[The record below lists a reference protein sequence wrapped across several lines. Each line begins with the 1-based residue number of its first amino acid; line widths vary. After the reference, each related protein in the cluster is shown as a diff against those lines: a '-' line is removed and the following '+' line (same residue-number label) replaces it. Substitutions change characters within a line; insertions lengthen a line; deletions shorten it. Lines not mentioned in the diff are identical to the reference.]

1 MSLPNEPN
9 ALIHCTSPYL
19 LQHAYNP
26 VHWLPWANDALHKAK
41 EENKL
46 IIVSIG
52 YSTCHWC
59 HVMEHESFEDEEIA
73 TVMNKHYV
81 SIKVDREE
89 RPDIDKIYMDA
100 IQLMT
105 GRGGWPLNCILLPDG
120 RPIYGGTYFQKEQWR
135 NILLHIANL
144 YRTDPEKCYS
154 YATELTEGINK
165 MESFRKDATISETV
179 SFDWQQLFSNWSVN
193 FDTEDGGNNRSPKF
207 PMPSNYDW
215 MLDFY
220 LLNKHPYA
228 GEHLQLTLNKMLH
241 GGIYDQL
248 GGGFCRYST
257 DMQWKVPHFEKM
269 LYDNAQLLSLYSK
282 AYAVFKNENYKEIV
296 HGIRI
301 FLQAELKSDSGLYYS
316 ALDADTEGVEG
327 KFYTWTLNELQS
339 ILTEQEYLVAKEY
352 FHFDKKGYWEDEVYI
367 PLRNENPE
375 SIYSKYE
382 LTNDDFYSIIANV
395 RNKLLSQRNK
405 RIRPSLDNKQ
415 IACWNGL
422 LLKGFSDVYQ
432 ATQDKSCLE
441 EATTLADSIINHLIH
456 DEKAIHSIVTTT
468 KNNQTENYNE
478 GFLDD
483 YASIIEG
490 LVAVYQITFNEKY
503 LILAKQLC
511 ETSID
516 KFSVEDSPLFY
527 YSSDSA
533 EKLIKR
539 SLELQDNVIPSSN
552 AMMAMNLYILSRYFD
567 DSNYLNR
574 AEQMLVLLK
583 KEINNAIPWY
593 SKWAQ
598 VAILMENNKEE
609 LVVSGPEA
617 KDWIYHIQ
625 KKYHPNLIFSIANQ
639 DSILPLNKNRFSPDK
654 TVAYHCIDTACSLPI
669 VDFQALSMLFN

>member
-456 DEKAIHSIVTTT
+456 DEKVIHSIVTTT

-583 KEINNAIPWY
+583 KEINSAIPWY

>member
-9 ALIHCTSPYL
+9 ELIHCTSPYL

-26 VHWLPWANDALHKAK
+26 VHWLPWTNDSLQKAR

-73 TVMNKHYV
+73 TVMNKNYV

-100 IQLMT
+100 VQLMT

-165 MESFRKDATISETV
+165 MESFRKDATVSETV
-179 SFDWQQLFSNWSVN
+179 SFDWQQLFLNWSVN

-215 MLDFY
+215 MLDFFV
-220 LLNKHPYA
+220 LHKHPYA
-228 GEHLQLTLNKMLH
+228 GKHVQLTLNKMLH

-269 LYDNAQLLSLYSK
+269 LYDNAQLLSLYST
-282 AYAVFKNENYKEIV
+282 AYSVFKNETYKEIV
-296 HGIRI
+296 HGIVS
-301 FLQAELKSDSGLYYS
+301 FLQAELKSESGLYNS
-316 ALDADTEGVEG
+316 ALDADTEGLEG
-327 KFYTWTLNELQS
+327 KFYTWTIEELQKF
-339 ILTEQEYLVAKEY
+339 LEEKEYMIAQEY

-375 SIYSKYE
+375 SIYSKHQ
-382 LTNDDFYSIIANV
+382 LTTDEFYSAITNIK
-395 RNKLLSQRNK
+395 NKLLSQRNK
-405 RIRPSLDNKQ
+405 RVRPSLDNKQ

-422 LLKGFSDVYQ
+422 LLKGFSDAFQ
-432 ATQDKSCLE
+432 ATQEEIFLE
-441 EATTLADSIINHLIH
+441 EANQLADSIINYLIR
-456 DEKAIHSIVTTT
+456 DEKIIHSIVTTT
-468 KNNQTENYNE
+468 KNVQTENNNE

-490 LVAVYQITFNEKY
+490 LIAVYQITFNEHY
-503 LILAKQLC
+503 LLLAKQLC
-511 ETSID
+511 ETTIHN
-516 KFSVEDSPLFY
+516 FSVEDSPLFY

-539 SLELQDNVIPSSN
+539 SMELQDNVIPSSN

-567 DSNYLNR
+567 ESNYLNR
-574 AEQMLVLLK
+574 AEQMLVLLQ
-583 KEINNAIPWY
+583 KEINNVIPWY

-598 VAILMENNKEE
+598 VALLMENSKEE
-609 LVVSGPEA
+609 LVISGPDA
-617 KDWIYHIQ
+617 KEWAHQIQ
-625 KKYHPNLIFSIANQ
+625 KNYHPNLIFSIAHQ
-639 DSILPLNKNRFSPDK
+639 DSILPLNKNRFSQDK
-654 TVAYHCIDTACSLPI
+654 TIAFHCIDNACSLPI
-669 VDFQALSMLFN
+669 TDLQALSLLFN

>member
-26 VHWLPWANDALHKAK
+26 VYWLPWTKDSLQKAK

-100 IQLMT
+100 VQLMT

-165 MESFRKDATISETV
+165 MESFRKDAPVSETV
-179 SFDWQQLFSNWSVN
+179 SFNWQQLFLNWSVN
-193 FDTEDGGNNRSPKF
+193 FDNEDGGNNRSPKF

-215 MLDFY
+215 MLDFFV
-220 LLNKHPYA
+220 LHKHPYA
-228 GEHLQLTLNKMLH
+228 GEHVQLTLNKMLH
-241 GGIYDQL
+241 GGIFDQL

-282 AYAVFKNENYKEIV
+282 AYSVLKNELYREIV
-296 HGIRI
+296 NGILN
-301 FLQAELKSDSGLYYS
+301 FLQAELKSESGLYYS

-327 KFYTWTLNELQS
+327 KFYTWTLEELQQV
-339 ILTEQEYLVAKEY
+339 LEEKEYMIAKEY

-375 SIYSKYE
+375 SIYSKHQ
-382 LTNDDFYSIIANV
+382 LTTEEFYSAITNIK
-395 RNKLLSQRNK
+395 NKLLTQRNK

-422 LLKGFSDVYQ
+422 LLKGFSDAYQ
-432 ATQDKSCLE
+432 ATQEEIFLE
-441 EATTLADSIINHLIH
+441 EAKQLANSIINYLIH
-456 DEKAIHSIVTTT
+456 ENKVIHSIINTSSNIQ
-468 KNNQTENYNE
+468 KANDNE

-490 LVAVYQITFNEKY
+490 LIAVYQITFNEHY
-503 LILAKQLC
+503 LLLAKQLC
-511 ETSID
+511 ETTIHN
-516 KFSVEDSPLFY
+516 FSVEDSPLFY

-539 SLELQDNVIPSSN
+539 SMELQDNVIPSSN

-567 DSNYLNR
+567 ESNYLNR
-574 AEQMLVLLK
+574 AEQMLVLLQ

-598 VAILMENNKEE
+598 VALLMENSKEE
-609 LVVSGPEA
+609 LVISGPDA
-617 KDWIYHIQ
+617 KEWTCQIQ
-625 KKYHPNLIFSIANQ
+625 KKYHPNLIFSIAHQ
-639 DSILPLNKNRFSPDK
+639 DSILPLNKNRFSQDK
-654 TVAYHCIDTACSLPI
+654 TIAFHCIDNACSLPI
-669 VDFQALSMLFN
+669 NDSQALSLLFN

>member
-26 VHWLPWANDALHKAK
+26 VQWLPWTTDALQKAR
-41 EENKL
+41 EVNKL

-73 TVMNKHYV
+73 AVMNKNYV

-100 IQLMT
+100 VQLMT

-144 YRTDPEKCYS
+144 YRTDPEKCFS

-165 MESFRKDATISETV
+165 MESFRKDETV
-179 SFDWQQLFSNWSVN
+179 SILNPIDWQQLFLNWSVN

-228 GEHLQLTLNKMLH
+228 GEHVQLTLNKMLH

-269 LYDNAQLLSLYSK
+269 LYDNAQLISLYSK
-282 AYAVFKNENYKEIV
+282 AYSVFKNEKYKEIV
-296 HGIRI
+296 QGIGN
-301 FLQAELKSDSGLYYS
+301 FLQAELKSEAGLYYS

-327 KFYTWTLNELQS
+327 KFYTWSLEELQN
-339 ILTEQEYLVAKEY
+339 ILDEQEYIIAKEY

-375 SIYSKYE
+375 SIYFKHQ
-382 LTNDDFYSIIANV
+382 LTTVEFYSAITNIK
-395 RNKLLSQRNK
+395 NKLLSQRNK
-405 RIRPSLDNKQ
+405 RVRPSLDNKQ

-422 LLKGFSDVYQ
+422 LLKGFSDAYQ
-432 ATQDKSCLE
+432 ATQDITFLE
-441 EATTLADSIINHLIH
+441 EATTLADSIINYLIR
-456 DEKAIHSIVTTT
+456 DKKVIHSIVGTT
-468 KNNQTENYNE
+468 NNNLSDNNNE

-490 LVAVYQITFNEKY
+490 LIAVYQITFNEHY
-503 LILAKQLC
+503 LLLAKQLC
-511 ETSID
+511 ETAITT
-516 KFSVEDSPLFY
+516 FSVEGSPLFY

-539 SLELQDNVIPSSN
+539 SIELQDNVIPSSN
-552 AMMAMNLYILSRYFD
+552 AMMAINLYILSRYFD
-567 DSNYLNR
+567 EVNYLNR
-574 AEQMLVLLK
+574 AQQMLAIMQE
-583 KEINNAIPWY
+583 EINNAIPWY

-598 VAILMENNKEE
+598 VAILMENSKEE
-609 LVVSGPEA
+609 LVVSGPDA
-617 KDWIYHIQ
+617 KEWTHRIQ
-625 KKYHPNLIFSIANQ
+625 KKYHPNLIFSIAHL
-639 DSILPLNKNRFSPDK
+639 DSILPLNKNRFSQDK
-654 TVAYHCIDTACSLPI
+654 TIAYHCIDNACSLPI
-669 VDFQALSMLFN
+669 NDSQALSLLFN

>member
-1 MSLPNEPN
+1 METNRQPN
-9 ALIHCTSPYL
+9 ALIHCSSPYL

-26 VHWLPWANDALHKAK
+26 VDWLPWSEDALSKAQQ
-41 EENKL
+41 ENKL

-59 HVMEHESFEDEEIA
+59 HVMERESFEDEEIA
-73 TVMNKHYV
+73 TVMNKNFIC
-81 SIKVDREE
+81 IKVDREE
-89 RPDIDKIYMDA
+89 RPDLDKIYMDA
-100 IQLMT
+100 VQLMT
-105 GRGGWPLNCILLPDG
+105 GRGGWPLNCVLLPDG

-144 YRTDPEKCYS
+144 YRTDSEKCFS

-165 MESFRKDATISETV
+165 MESFRKDAAV
-179 SFDWQQLFSNWSVN
+179 SILNSIDWQQLFLNWSVN

-228 GEHLQLTLNKMLH
+228 GEHVQLTLNKMLH

-269 LYDNAQLLSLYSK
+269 LYDNAQLLSLYAKS
-282 AYAVFKNENYKEIV
+282 YSIFKNEKYKETIE
-296 HGIRI
+296 GIFT
-301 FLQAELKSDSGLYYS
+301 FLNNELKSDSNLYYA

-339 ILTEQEYLVAKEY
+339 ILTEQEYLVAKDY
-352 FHFDKKGYWEDEVYI
+352 FHFDEKGYWEDEVYI
-367 PLRNENPE
+367 PLRNENA
-375 SIYSKYE
+375 
-382 LTNDDFYSIIANV
+382 LTICEKFNLSAVDLNSIIHQIK
-395 RNKLLSQRNK
+395 NKLFTERNK
-405 RIRPSLDNKQ
+405 RVRPGLDHKI

-422 LLKGFSDVYQ
+422 LLKGFSDAFMSTNDDNYYQ
-432 ATQDKSCLE
+432 ASIH
-441 EATTLADSIINHLIH
+441 LADSIVQHLIE
-456 DEKAIHSIVTTT
+456 DNKVIHSVVDADLIKSSV
-468 KNNQTENYNE
+468 QHRE

-490 LVAVYQITFNEKY
+490 LIAVYQITFNERY
-503 LILAKQLC
+503 LLLAKQLC
-511 ETSID
+511 KTTINN
-516 KFSVEDSPLFY
+516 FSVEGSPLFY

-539 SLELQDNVIPSSN
+539 SMELQDNVIPSSN

-567 DSNYLNR
+567 EVNYLNR
-574 AEQMLVLLK
+574 AQQMLAIMQ

-598 VAILMENNKEE
+598 VAILMENSKEE

-617 KDWIYHIQ
+617 KVWIHRIQ
-625 KKYHPNLIFSIANQ
+625 KNYHPNLIFSIAHQ
-639 DSILPLNKNRFSPDK
+639 ESILPLNKNRFSPDK
-654 TVAYHCIDTACSLPI
+654 TIAYHCIDNACSLPI
-669 VDFQALSMLFN
+669 NDSQALSLLFN

>member
-1 MSLPNEPN
+1 MPSSNEPN

-26 VHWLPWANDALHKAK
+26 VHWLPWTNDALQKAK
-41 EENKL
+41 DENKL

-73 TVMNKHYV
+73 TVMNKNYV

-100 IQLMT
+100 VQLMT

-144 YRTDPEKCYS
+144 YRTDPEKCNS

-165 MESFRKDATISETV
+165 MESFRKDATV
-179 SFDWQQLFSNWSVN
+179 STLNPIDWQQLFLNWSVN
-193 FDTEDGGNNRSPKF
+193 FDNEDGGNNRSPKF
-207 PMPSNYDW
+207 PMPHNYDW

-220 LLNKHPYA
+220 LFHQHSYA
-228 GEHLQLTLNKMLH
+228 AEHLQLTLNKMLH

-257 DMQWKVPHFEKM
+257 DMEWKVPHFEKM
-269 LYDNAQLLSLYSK
+269 LYDNAQLLSLYAKSFSI
-282 AYAVFKNENYKEIV
+282 FKNEKYKETTD
-296 HGIRI
+296 GIFTFINR
-301 FLQAELKSDSGLYYS
+301 ELKSESNLYYA

-339 ILTEQEYLVAKEY
+339 ILSEHQYLIAKEY
-352 FHFDKKGYWEDEVYI
+352 FHFDKKGYWENDTYI
-367 PLRNENPE
+367 PLRNENAIVIRE
-375 SIYSKYE
+375 KFKLSE
-382 LTNDDFYSIIANV
+382 EDFNQKILEIT
-395 RNKLLSQRNK
+395 NKLFVQRNK
-405 RIRPSLDNKQ
+405 RVLPGLDNKI

-422 LLKGFSDVYQ
+422 LLKGFSDAFMATNDLQYYQ
-432 ATQDKSCLE
+432 A
-441 EATTLADSIINHLIH
+441 AVNLAESIIQYLLN
-456 DEKAIHSIVTTT
+456 ENKVAHSIVDAEIT
-468 KNNQTENYNE
+468 NASSQLRE

-483 YASIIEG
+483 YASVIEG
-490 LVAVYQITFNEKY
+490 LIAVYQITFEEKY
-503 LILAKQLC
+503 LALAKNLC
-511 ETSID
+511 NTVI
-516 KFSVEDSPLFY
+516 KQFSSEDTPLFY
-527 YSSDSA
+527 FTSDNA

-539 SLELQDNVIPSSN
+539 SMELQDNVIPSSN

-567 DSNYLNR
+567 ESNYLNR
-574 AEQMLVLLK
+574 AEQMLVLLQ

-598 VAILMENNKEE
+598 VALLMENSKEE
-609 LVVSGPEA
+609 LVISGPDA
-617 KDWIYHIQ
+617 KKWAHQIQ
-625 KKYHPNLIFSIANQ
+625 KNYHPNLIFSIAHK
-639 DSILPLNKNRFSPDK
+639 DSILPLNKNRFSQVK
-654 TVAYHCIDTACSLPI
+654 TIAFHCIDNACSLPI
-669 VDFQALSMLFN
+669 NDSQALSLLFN

>member
-1 MSLPNEPN
+1 MSSSNEPN

-26 VHWLPWANDALHKAK
+26 VHWLPWTNDSLQKAR

-73 TVMNKHYV
+73 TVMNKNYV

-100 IQLMT
+100 VQLMT

-144 YRTDPEKCYS
+144 YRTDPEKCFS

-165 MESFRKDATISETV
+165 MESFRKDATV
-179 SFDWQQLFSNWSVN
+179 SILNPIDWQQLFLNWSVN

-228 GEHLQLTLNKMLH
+228 GEHVQLTLNKMLH

-248 GGGFCRYST
+248 GGGYCRYST

-269 LYDNAQLLSLYSK
+269 LYDNAQLISLYSK
-282 AYAVFKNENYKEIV
+282 AYSVFKNENYKETV
-296 HGIRI
+296 HGIAN
-301 FLQAELKSDSGLYYS
+301 FLQAELKSEAGLYYS

-327 KFYTWTLNELQS
+327 KFYTWTLEELQQ
-339 ILTEQEYLVAKEY
+339 ILEEDEYIIAKEY
-352 FHFDKKGYWEDEVYI
+352 FHFDKKGYWEDDVYI

-375 SIYSKYE
+375 SIYFKHQ
-382 LTNDDFYSIIANV
+382 LTKDEFYSVITNIKK
-395 RNKLLSQRNK
+395 KLLSQRNK
-405 RIRPSLDNKQ
+405 RVRPSLDNKQ
-415 IACWNGL
+415 MACWNGL
-422 LLKGFSDVYQ
+422 LLKGFSDAFQ
-432 ATQDKSCLE
+432 ATQDAIYLQ
-441 EATTLADSIINHLIH
+441 EATTLADSIKNYLIH
-456 DEKAIHSIVTTT
+456 DEKVIHSIVRTS
-468 KNNQTENYNE
+468 NNYPSNNNNE

-483 YASIIEG
+483 YASIVEG
-490 LVAVYQITFNEKY
+490 LIAVYQITFNEHY
-503 LILAKQLC
+503 LLLAKQLC
-511 ETSID
+511 ETAINN
-516 KFSVEDSPLFY
+516 FSVEGSPLFY

-539 SLELQDNVIPSSN
+539 SMELQDNVIPSSN

-567 DSNYLNR
+567 EVNYLNR
-574 AEQMLVLLK
+574 AQQMLAIMQ

-598 VAILMENNKEE
+598 VAILMENSKEE
-609 LVVSGPEA
+609 LVVSGPDA
-617 KDWIYHIQ
+617 KEWLHLIQ
-625 KKYHPNLIFSIANQ
+625 KKYHPNLIFSMAHQ

-654 TVAYHCIDTACSLPI
+654 TIAYHCIDNACSLPI
-669 VDFQALSMLFN
+669 NDSQALSLLFN

>member
-26 VHWLPWANDALHKAK
+26 VHWLPWTNDSLQKSK

-73 TVMNKHYV
+73 TVMNKNFV
-81 SIKVDREE
+81 CIKVDREE

-100 IQLMT
+100 VQLMT

-120 RPIYGGTYFQKEQWR
+120 RPIYGGTYFHKEQWR
-135 NILLHIANL
+135 SILLHIANL
-144 YRTDPEKCYS
+144 YRTDAEKCQT
-154 YATELTEGINK
+154 YAQELTEGILK
-165 MESFRKDATISETV
+165 MESLRHDIPVSTIAPT
-179 SFDWQQLFSNWSVN
+179 DWQQLFLNWSVN
-193 FDTEDGGNNRSPKF
+193 FDTTDGGNNRSPKF
-207 PMPSNYDW
+207 PMPHNYDW

-220 LLNKHPYA
+220 LFHQHSYA
-228 GEHLQLTLNKMLH
+228 AEHLQLTLNKMLH

-257 DMQWKVPHFEKM
+257 DMEWKVPHFEKM
-269 LYDNAQLLSLYSK
+269 LYDNAQLLSLYAKSFSI
-282 AYAVFKNENYKEIV
+282 FKNEKYKETTD
-296 HGIRI
+296 GIFTFINR
-301 FLQAELKSDSGLYYS
+301 ELKSESNLYYA

-339 ILTEQEYLVAKEY
+339 ILSEHQYLIAKEY

-375 SIYSKYE
+375 SIYSKHQ
-382 LTNDDFYSIIANV
+382 LTRDEFYSAITNIK
-395 RNKLLSQRNK
+395 NKLLTQRNK
-405 RIRPSLDNKQ
+405 RVRPSLDNKQ

-422 LLKGFSDVYQ
+422 LLKGFSDAYQ
-432 ATQDKSCLE
+432 TTQDDIYLE
-441 EATTLADSIINHLIH
+441 EAIKLADSIINYLIR
-456 DEKAIHSIVTTT
+456 DEKVIHSIVTTT
-468 KNNQTENYNE
+468 KNVQSENNNE

-490 LVAVYQITFNEKY
+490 LIAVYQITFNEHY
-503 LILAKQLC
+503 LLLAKQLC
-511 ETSID
+511 ETAIHN
-516 KFSVEDSPLFY
+516 FSVEDSPLFY
-527 YSSDSA
+527 YTSDSA

-539 SLELQDNVIPSSN
+539 SMELQDNVIPSSN
-552 AMMAMNLYILSRYFD
+552 AMMAINLYILSRYFD
-567 DSNYLNR
+567 EVNYLNR
-574 AEQMLVLLK
+574 AQQMLAIMQ

-598 VAILMENNKEE
+598 VAILMENSKEE
-609 LVVSGPEA
+609 LVVSGPDA
-617 KDWIYHIQ
+617 KEWTHRIQ
-625 KKYHPNLIFSIANQ
+625 KKYHPNLIFSIAHL
-639 DSILPLNKNRFSPDK
+639 DSILPLNKNRFSQDK
-654 TVAYHCIDTACSLPI
+654 TIAYHCIDNACSLPI
-669 VDFQALSMLFN
+669 NDSQALSLLFN

>member
-1 MSLPNEPN
+1 MSSSNEPN

-26 VHWLPWANDALHKAK
+26 VYWLPWTNDALQNAK
-41 EENKL
+41 DENKL

-73 TVMNKHYV
+73 TVMNKHYI

-100 IQLMT
+100 VQLMT

-120 RPIYGGTYFQKEQWR
+120 RPIYGGTYFHKEQWR

-144 YRTDPEKCYS
+144 YRTDPEKCNS

-165 MESFRKDATISETV
+165 MESFRKDATV
-179 SFDWQQLFSNWSVN
+179 STLNLIDWQQLFLNWSVN
-193 FDTEDGGNNRSPKF
+193 FDIEDGGNNRSPKF

-220 LLNKHPYA
+220 VLHKYPYA
-228 GEHLQLTLNKMLH
+228 GEHVQLTLNKMLH

-282 AYAVFKNENYKEIV
+282 AYSVFKNEHYKEITN
-296 HGIRI
+296 GILN
-301 FLQAELKSDSGLYYS
+301 FLQAELKSESGLYYS
-316 ALDADTEGVEG
+316 ALDADTEGLEG
-327 KFYTWTLNELQS
+327 KFYTWTLEELQQV
-339 ILTEQEYLVAKEY
+339 LDEKEYLLAQEY

-375 SIYSKYE
+375 SIYQKYQ
-382 LTNDDFYSIIANV
+382 LTKEEFYSSLSTIKT
-395 RNKLLSQRNK
+395 KLLADRNK
-405 RIRPSLDNKQ
+405 RVRPSLDNKQ

-422 LLKGFSDVYQ
+422 LLKGFSDAYQ
-432 ATQDKSCLE
+432 ATQEKLFLE
-441 EATTLADSIINHLIH
+441 EANQLADSIINYLVH
-456 DEKAIHSIVTTT
+456 DNKVIHSILNTSA
-468 KNNQTENYNE
+468 NNQTTNHNE

-490 LVAVYQITFNEKY
+490 LIAVYQITFDERY
-503 LILAKQLC
+503 LRPAKQLC
-511 ETSID
+511 ETAIHN
-516 KFSVEDSPLFY
+516 FSVEGSPLFY
-527 YSSDSA
+527 YSSNTA

-539 SLELQDNVIPSSN
+539 SMELQDNVIPSSN
-552 AMMAMNLYILSRYFD
+552 AMMAMNLYLLSRFFD
-567 DSNYLNR
+567 ESNYLNR
-574 AEQMLVLLK
+574 AQQMLALLQ
-583 KEINNAIPWY
+583 KEINNTIPWY

-598 VAILMENNKEE
+598 AALLMENSKEE
-609 LVVSGPEA
+609 LVASGPAA
-617 KDWIYHIQ
+617 KEWIHQIQ
-625 KKYHPNLIFSIANQ
+625 KNYHPNLIFSVAHQ
-639 DSILPLNKNRFSPDK
+639 DTNLPLNKNRFSAD
-654 TVAYHCIDTACSLPI
+654 TTIAYHCIDNACSLPI
-669 VDFQALSMLFN
+669 TDFQALSSLFN

>member
-1 MSLPNEPN
+1 MSSSNEPN

-26 VHWLPWANDALHKAK
+26 VHWLPWTNDALQKAK
-41 EENKL
+41 DENKL

-73 TVMNKHYV
+73 TVMNKHYI

-100 IQLMT
+100 VQLMT

-120 RPIYGGTYFQKEQWR
+120 RPIYGGTYFHKEQWR

-144 YRTDPEKCYS
+144 YRTDPEKCNS

-165 MESFRKDATISETV
+165 MESFRKDATV
-179 SFDWQQLFSNWSVN
+179 STLNPIDWQQLFLNWSVN

-220 LLNKHPYA
+220 VLHKHPYA
-228 GEHLQLTLNKMLH
+228 GEHIQLTLNKMLH

-269 LYDNAQLLSLYSK
+269 LYDNGQLLSLYSK
-282 AYAVFKNENYKEIV
+282 AYSVFRNEHYKEITN
-296 HGIRI
+296 GILN
-301 FLQAELKSDSGLYYS
+301 FLQAELKSESGLYYS

-327 KFYTWTLNELQS
+327 KFYTWTLEELQQV
-339 ILTEQEYLVAKEY
+339 LEEKEYLLAQEY

-375 SIYSKYE
+375 SIYHKYQ
-382 LTNDDFYSIIANV
+382 LTKEEFYSSINTIKT
-395 RNKLLSQRNK
+395 KLLAERNK
-405 RIRPSLDNKQ
+405 RVRPSLDNKQ

-422 LLKGFSDVYQ
+422 LLKGFSDAYQ
-432 ATQDKSCLE
+432 ATQEKLFLE
-441 EATTLADSIINHLIH
+441 EAKQLADSIVNYLIH
-456 DEKAIHSIVTTT
+456 DNKVIHSIVNTST
-468 KNNQTENYNE
+468 NNQTANHNE

-490 LVAVYQITFNEKY
+490 LIAVYQITFTEHY
-503 LILAKQLC
+503 LLLAKKLC
-511 ETSID
+511 ESAIHN
-516 KFSVEDSPLFY
+516 FSVEGSPLFY
-527 YSSDSA
+527 YSSNTA

-539 SLELQDNVIPSSN
+539 SMELQDNVIPSSN
-552 AMMAMNLYILSRYFD
+552 AMMAMNLYLLSRYFD
-567 DSNYLNR
+567 ESNYLNR
-574 AEQMLVLLK
+574 AQQMLALLQ
-583 KEINNAIPWY
+583 KEINNTIPWY

-598 VAILMENNKEE
+598 VALLMENSKEE
-609 LVVSGPEA
+609 LVVSGPSA
-617 KDWIYHIQ
+617 KEWICQIQ
-625 KKYHPNLIFSIANQ
+625 KNYRPNLIFSVAHK
-639 DSILPLNKNRFSPDK
+639 DTHLPLNKNRFSADA
-654 TVAYHCIDTACSLPI
+654 TVAYHCIDNACSLPI
-669 VDFQALSMLFN
+669 TDFQALSSLFN

>member
-26 VHWLPWANDALHKAK
+26 VHWLPWTNDALQKAK

-165 MESFRKDATISETV
+165 MESFRKDATVSETV

-228 GEHLQLTLNKMLH
+228 GDHLQLTLNKMLH

-296 HGIRI
+296 HGIII
-301 FLQAELKSDSGLYYS
+301 FLQAELKSESGLYYS

-327 KFYTWTLNELQS
+327 KFYTWTLEELQQ
-339 ILTEQEYLVAKEY
+339 LLEEQEYMIAKEY

-375 SIYSKYE
+375 PIYQKYQLTKEEIYSSI
-382 LTNDDFYSIIANV
+382 TNIKS
-395 RNKLLSQRNK
+395 KLLAQRSK

-422 LLKGFSDVYQ
+422 LLKGFSDAYQ
-432 ATQDKSCLE
+432 ATQDESCLE

-456 DEKAIHSIVTTT
+456 DEKVIHSIVTTT

-490 LVAVYQITFNEKY
+490 LIAVYQITFNEKY

-574 AEQMLVLLK
+574 AEQMLVLLQ

-598 VAILMENNKEE
+598 VALLMENSQEE
-609 LVVSGPEA
+609 LVISGPDA
-617 KDWIYHIQ
+617 KDWAQFIQ
-625 KKYHPNLIFSIANQ
+625 KNYHPNLIFSIAHH
-639 DSILPLNKNRFSPDK
+639 DSNLPLNKNRFSHDK
-654 TVAYHCIDTACSLPI
+654 TVAYHCIDNACSLPI
-669 VDFQALSMLFN
+669 IDFQALSILFN